1 MTERAGI
8 LAAGNWVIDR
18 VKIIDQY
25 PQQDQLA
32 RILDQ
37 TVANGGSPYN
47 VVKDLARLG
56 APFALSAAGLVG
68 NDPDGEYVLADCT
81 THDID
86 VSQLRRTSE
95 AATSY
100 TDVMSVRSTGRRTFF
115 HHTGANR
122 LFAASDLNLD
132 KSNARIL
139 HVGHLLL
146 LDALDEIGPD
156 GESAASKLFARAR
169 SEGIKTSADLVSE
182 SSERFLPVVAPSL
195 PHLDY
200 LFLNEFEAEQ
210 LTGVQTSPSL
220 ESLAHSA
227 KALIQRGVREMVFVH
242 SPEGVV
248 AGNSEGWEYR
258 QASVR
263 LPPEKIAGAVGAG
276 DALAAGILLGLH
288 ERWDIEATLRL
299 GVCAAASSLLHPTSS
314 EGVLPWRECLDLGV
328 TFGFGTS

>member
-1 MTERAGI
+1 MTERTGI

-47 VVKDLARLG
+47 VLKDLARLG
-56 APFALSAAGLVG
+56 ASFELSAAGLVG
-68 NDPDGEYVLADCT
+68 DDPDGEYVLADCAA
-81 THDID
+81 HHID
-86 VSQLRRTSE
+86 VTQLRRTRE

-122 LFAASDLNLD
+122 LFAASDLDLGA
-132 KSNARIL
+132 SNARIL

-146 LDALDEIGPD
+146 LDALDEIGAD
-156 GESAASKLFARAR
+156 GESVASKLFSRARAR
-169 SEGIKTSADLVSE
+169 GIKTSADLVSE
-182 SSERFLPVVAPSL
+182 RSERFVPVVAPSL

-210 LTGVQTSPSL
+210 LTGIQTSASL
-220 ESLAHSA
+220 DSLAHTA
-227 KALIQRGVREMVFVH
+227 KALIGGGVREMVFVH
-242 SPEGVV
+242 SPEGAV
-248 AGNSEGWEYR
+248 AGSTGWQVR

-263 LPPEKIAGAVGAG
+263 LSPEKIAGAVGAG

-288 ERWDIEATLRL
+288 EGWDIATTLRL
-299 GVCAAASSLLHPTSS
+299 GVCAAAASLLHATSS
-314 EGVLPWRECLDLGV
+314 EGVLSWQQCLELGA
-328 TFGFGTS
+328 TFGFRSS